1 MGIFKKEGSSF
12 EIDVV
17 IQIMALLYT
26 NNREEDLVNMLA
38 AEVHIG
44 TNNCTKMM
52 EGYVF
57 RRNKEGI
64 YYIDLAKTWEKL
76 MVAARIIA
84 AVQAK
89 NPKDVL
95 IVSSR
100 PYAQRA
106 ILKFATHTKAN
117 YLGGKW
123 VPGTLT
129 NQNTK
134 KFQEPRLVIVAD
146 PRLDHQCLAEAAYMN
161 IPVIALCDT
170 DSPLNWVDV
179 AIPANNKSIFSLAYT
194 IWLLTREVLQIRSE
208 IVRDQDWDVMVDLFM
223 YRDPDA
229 TKEAEKVEE
238 EPAADEEG
246 AQEEPVV
253 GENAAQMFAG
263 DEDGEEEDEDD
274 VEGFN
279 VPANAEGG
287 AQPTAEYAQ

>member
-1 MGIFKKEGSSF
+1 
-12 EIDVV
+12 
-17 IQIMALLYT
+17 LYT
-26 NNREEDLVNMLA
+26 NNRDDDLVNMLA
-38 AEVHIG
+38 AEVHVG

-64 YYIDLAKTWEKL
+64 YLINLAKTWEKL

-84 AVQAK
+84 AVQHK

-106 ILKFATHTKAN
+106 ILKFATYTKAN

-146 PRLDHQCLAEAAYMN
+146 PRLDHQCLNEASYMN

-194 IWLLTREVLQIRSE
+194 IWLLTREVLQIKSE
-208 IVRDQDWDVMVDLFM
+208 IPRDSEWDVMVDLFM

-229 TKEAEKVEE
+229 TNKEADKDQAPEE
-238 EPAADEEG
+238 E
-246 AQEEPVV
+246 AQEE
-253 GENAAQMFAG
+253 AAEEVQPIGGPGAAFNEEE
-263 DEDGEEEDEDD
+263 EDGEGEGDD
-274 VEGFN
+274 DINFDVNNKAAE
-279 VPANAEGG
+279 AEGE
-287 AQPTAEYAQ
+287 AFAM

>member
-1 MGIFKKEGSSF
+1 MT
-12 EIDVV
+12 
-17 IQIMALLYT
+17 LLYT
-26 NNREEDLVNMLA
+26 NNREDDLVNMLA
-38 AEVHIG
+38 AEVHVG

-52 EGYVF
+52 ESYVF

-64 YYIDLAKTWEKL
+64 YYINLSKTWEKL

-84 AVQAK
+84 AVQHK

-106 ILKFATHTKAN
+106 ILKFATYTKAN

-146 PRLDHQCLAEAAYMN
+146 PRLDHQCLNEASYMN

-194 IWLLTREVLQIRSE
+194 IWLLTREVLQIKSE
-208 IVRDQDWDVMVDLFM
+208 LNRDQDWDVMVDLFM

-229 TKEAEKVEE
+229 TKEETKAQEAEEDVAE
-238 EPAADEEG
+238 EPAE
-246 AQEEPVV
+246 
-253 GENAAQMFAG
+253 
-263 DEDGEEEDEDD
+263 
-274 VEGFN
+274 
-279 VPANAEGG
+279 
-287 AQPTAEYAQ
+287 

>member
-1 MGIFKKEGSSF
+1 MGIFKKEGNSLKTNK
-12 EIDVV
+12 ETLN
-17 IQIMALLYT
+17 MALLYT
-26 NNREEDLVNMLA
+26 NNRDEDLVNMLA
-38 AEVHIG
+38 AEVHVG

-52 EGYVF
+52 EGYTF
-57 RRNKEGI
+57 KRNKEGI
-64 YYIDLAKTWEKL
+64 YYINLAKTWEKL

-84 AVQAK
+84 AVQEK

-95 IVSSR
+95 IISSR

-106 ILKFATHTKAN
+106 ILKFATYTKAN

-146 PRLDHQCLAEAAYMN
+146 PRLDHQCLNEASYMN

-208 IVRDQDWDVMVDLFM
+208 IQRDQEWDVMVDLFM

-229 TKEAEKVEE
+229 TKETEKDAAIEGEVEE
-238 EPAADEEG
+238 EQ
-246 AQEEPVV
+246 QEAEQVV
-253 GENAAQMFAG
+253 GTAAHVFAG
-263 DEDGEEEDEDD
+263 DDSSNEEEEEELDF
-274 VEGFN
+274 GT
-279 VPANAEGG
+279 VPATEGAAEE
-287 AQPTAEYAQ
+287 TYAA